1 MTIDGAKLEVTK
13 FFSKIKLISNKISLK
28 VQHNNIITSTIEK
41 VPLYHRR
48 LLSSPPRNLQCSPES
63 HIPWLDPG

>member
-28 VQHNNIITSTIEK
+28 VQHNILQAQLKKYLYIID
-41 VPLYHRR
+41 VY
-48 LLSSPPRNLQCSPES
+48 
-63 HIPWLDPG
+63 